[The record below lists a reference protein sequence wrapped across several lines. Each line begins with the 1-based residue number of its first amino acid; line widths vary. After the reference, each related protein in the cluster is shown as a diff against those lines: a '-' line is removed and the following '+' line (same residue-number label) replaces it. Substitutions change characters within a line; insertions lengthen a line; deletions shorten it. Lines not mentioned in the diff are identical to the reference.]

1 MRGKCTQIT
10 LVSFTQNSHLFAGR
24 KLGSEWILWHQN
36 FQILEL
42 SSWAHKRQRLFFFFS
57 ASHCCAS
64 SCWLFI
70 LDYLFIKFIIISQ
83 RHVHIEKTLHHLTII
98 CIFYFVL
105 ILNLNFIFLSLLL
118 ALLLCCC
125 CWDCGRTRQLNR
137 RVLRWEN
144 EWELAARCKMNFLF
158 CIRIPQIK
166 ISLPHLPLFF
176 IFYFVWV
183 FRRERE
189 NEA

>member
-1 MRGKCTQIT
+1 MRGKCRQIT

-83 RHVHIEKTLHHLTII
+83 TRTHRKNTSPLDYHLYFYLF
-98 CIFYFVL
+98 FYFVL
-105 ILNLNFIFLSLLL
+105 ILNFIFAALL
-118 ALLLCCC
+118 ALLLLLELRTHSPTEPSRFKMRE
-125 CWDCGRTRQLNR
+125 WMRIGRALQNEFL
-137 RVLRWEN
+137 VLYSYSTN
-144 EWELAARCKMNFLF
+144 
-158 CIRIPQIK
+158 
-166 ISLPHLPLFF
+166 
-176 IFYFVWV
+176 
-183 FRRERE
+183 
-189 NEA
+189 